1 MGLDVTARLF
11 DVKLRERRVVRT
23 GACDEDV
30 VDWRGQLV
38 EESPEPFEVG
48 GIEGAV
54 LSAPTSLA
62 ALCRR
67 SGFLP
72 VRITFAPSARARRAV
87 SSPMPAL
94 PPITTTVC
102 PRSSGSRRMGEAL
115 VSVLMIPP
123 ISSLKLRSP

>member
-48 GIEGAV
+48 GVEGRGAQR
-54 LSAPTSLA
+54 ADFA
-62 ALCRR
+62 RGAL
-67 SGFLP
+67 
-72 VRITFAPSARARRAV
+72 
-87 SSPMPAL
+87 
-94 PPITTTVC
+94 
-102 PRSSGSRRMGEAL
+102 
-115 VSVLMIPP
+115 
-123 ISSLKLRSP
+123 